1 MNAIELINESS
12 DAFVGKGA
20 SDAEIWRAEE
30 KLQLTFADDY
40 KNYLR
45 TFGAVMLNGH
55 ELSGISKAKQMDV
68 VELTVSKRTY
78 INCISPELYVL
89 EDCGIDDIVIWQDS
103 KGIVYET
110 QNGKQKKIKNSLAE
124 YIEEIVL

>member
-68 VELTVSKRTY
+68 VELTASKRKY

-89 EDCGIDDIVIWQDS
+89 EDCGIDDIVI
-103 KGIVYET
+103 YET

-124 YIEEIVL
+124 YIEEIIL

>member
-55 ELSGISKAKQMDV
+55 ELDV
-68 VELTVSKRTY
+68 VELTASKRKY

-124 YIEEIVL
+124 YIEEIIL